1 MFTSWRHPM
10 EIMSLVKHHA
20 LHHAVPLNF
29 QASGPITRDRTIENH
44 CSFGLPV
51 WLPPPSQTP
60 PPYTS
65 PRVKT
70 GSVMDQCRKLQRC
83 FSQLHG
89 RGTHAEEL
97 QTQRRT
103 RAIQQ
108 PLPLERGQWQ
118 QWCIKLHIW
127 AYSIHDNRGN
137 HLPKRSRIVLVD
149 PSVIDRIHNQLS
161 QGLIES
167 ALPGWVHEVHQST

>member
-1 MFTSWRHPM
+1 MKASHGNH
-10 EIMSLVKHHA
+10 ESS
-20 LHHAVPLNF
+20 
-29 QASGPITRDRTIENH
+29 QASCTSPCSTSELPGIWTYNKGQNH
-44 CSFGLPV
+44 REPLQLWTACLTA
-51 WLPPPSQTP
+51 PPFPNP

-127 AYSIHDNRGN
+127 AYSIHDNRGKPFSKKTKN
-137 HLPKRSRIVLVD
+137 SFSGSICNRSH
-149 PSVIDRIHNQLS
+149 P
-161 QGLIES
+161 
-167 ALPGWVHEVHQST
+167 